1 MFLSILQASE
11 GEINNKAKQIEA
23 VVKTGEDLISAGH
36 FSSDSIRERINEI
49 NAMLNNLSRLQQQRM
64 KRLTDAVDYH
74 QVSKPI

>member
-1 MFLSILQASE
+1 M
-11 GEINNKAKQIEA
+11 
-23 VVKTGEDLISAGH
+23 KTGEDLIAAGH

-74 QVSKPI
+74 QVSKPSFKIWFKSFWIKLV